1 MRTIGQHLITTWPRL
16 FGYALKLT
24 REPDAAR
31 DLMQQS
37 ALQALAARSAP
48 TETQAARAYLFRVVR
63 HAWIDR
69 FRRSTIRQ
77 GHERDLETEAHTA
90 IADDFD
96 DRLIDAIA
104 VRQAFERL
112 DAPCRRVV
120 ACIDV
125 EGLSYQEAA
134 AVLGI
139 PLGTVMSRLHRAR
152 RLMLEQ
158 IVGASRAGEGD

>member
-24 REPDAAR
+24 REPEAAR

-48 TETQAARAYLFRVVR
+48 TETDAARAYLFRVVR

-69 FRRSTIRQ
+69 LRRSTIRR

-158 IVGASRAGEGD
+158 IAGASRAGEGD